1 MLISSETSARLAAVL
16 QEESAASPAAAGQTK
31 RSHGR
36 LTMSQSTTT
45 RIRRAA
51 AIAAVAALGVSLAA
65 CSSGGGAGSG
75 SGSGSGGKEPQT
87 ITFAFSESNAKDTSN
102 EEVATAFEK
111 LHKGVK
117 ITIQKLPA
125 ESVAQ
130 AVATRV
136 QGGNAPDVFAA
147 ESGTGQVNA
156 IQPWA
161 KAGLLLPLTDPSV
174 KSALQPAGLSQ
185 FQYGGKIYAVSR
197 GSGLNGIIWNAEAAK
212 SIGITLTDTSSFQDV
227 LTACSTAKSKGKS
240 LFGLAGAVPPNP
252 GILAQ
257 ILATSTVYGPTPSW
271 NTDRAKGKVK
281 FATTAGWTQALQA
294 IQTMYKDGCFQPGAT
309 GAGFDAL
316 TNGSSSGKFFGFFA
330 PGGAAASVNAASGGH
345 VHLTVLPLPSPS
357 GTTYASVSSDQVIA
371 ASAKTKSPKLVQQFL
386 AYIASPAGQK
396 VVSTGVG
403 YPVGTKDAGALP
415 DTYKP
420 VASILTSPNVRSFPS
435 VEWANGKISND
446 LGAGVQGILTGQ
458 KTVAQVLQQL
468 DTDWG

>member
-1 MLISSETSARLAAVL
+1 
-16 QEESAASPAAAGQTK
+16 
-31 RSHGR
+31 
-36 LTMSQSTTT
+36 MSQFTTA

-51 AIAAVAALGVSLAA
+51 AIAAVAAVSVSLAA
-65 CSSGGGAGSG
+65 CSSGGSG
-75 SGSGSGGKEPQT
+75 SGSGSSGKEPQT
-87 ITFAFSESNAKDTSN
+87 ITFAFSESNTKDTSN
-102 EEVATAFEK
+102 EQVATAFEK

-130 AVATRV
+130 AIATRV

-147 ESGTGQVNA
+147 ESGIGQVNA

-161 KAGLLLPLTDPSV
+161 KAGLLLPLTDPSI
-174 KSALQPAGLSQ
+174 KTALEPAGLSQ
-185 FQYGGKIYAVSR
+185 FQYNGKIYAVSR
-197 GSGLNGIIWNAEAAK
+197 GSGLNGIIWNADAAK
-212 SIGITLTDTSSFQDV
+212 SIGIQLTGASSFQDV
-227 LTACSTAKSKGKS
+227 LTACATAKSKGKS

-257 ILATSTVYGPTPSW
+257 ILATSTVYGPDQNW
-271 NTDRAKGKVK
+271 NTERAQGKVK
-281 FATTAGWTQALQA
+281 FATTSGWTQALQG
-294 IQTMYKDGCFQPGAT
+294 IETMYKSGCFQPGAT

-345 VHLTVLPLPSPS
+345 VHLTVLPMPSPA

-396 VVSTGVG
+396 IISAGVG
-403 YPVGTKDAGALP
+403 YPVGTKDASALP

-420 VASILTSPNVRSFPS
+420 VASILTSPDVRSFPS
-435 VEWANGKISND
+435 IEWANGKISND
-446 LGAGVQGILTGQ
+446 LGAGVQGVLTGQ